1 MTVVLVIWHLLWLFA
16 GAWQLGSWG
25 IEIACWLERRVHR
38 LAARRRRERVLP
50 RAHAR
55 RLPR

>member
-1 MTVVLVIWHLLWLFA
+1 MLTVATIWNLLFLAA